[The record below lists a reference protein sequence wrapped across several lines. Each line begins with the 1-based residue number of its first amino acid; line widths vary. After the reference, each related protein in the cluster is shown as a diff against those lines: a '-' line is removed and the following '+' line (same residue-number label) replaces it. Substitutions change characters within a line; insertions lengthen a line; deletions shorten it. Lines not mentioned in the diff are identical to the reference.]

1 MCFYSIVVPRSKEEE
16 WGQTMD
22 FETNDSYD
30 FTNDEYCLLRQ
41 SDGLY
46 ARFSKEFEAFIDDYE
61 EDVIE
66 GRDIDKAISI
76 IDEYMQKDASNSRIY
91 ERVKDCFLLAK
102 ERGVF
107 VAFVNMPHKKRA

>member
-46 ARFSKEFEAFIDDYE
+46 ARFSKEFEAFIDQE
-61 EDVIE
+61 
-66 GRDIDKAISI
+66 RQMMAL
-76 IDEYMQKDASNSRIY
+76 KDDLTTR
-91 ERVKDCFLLAK
+91 RCL
-102 ERGVF
+102 
-107 VAFVNMPHKKRA
+107 